1 MTPQDRYDVA
11 VVGYGPVG
19 ATAANLLG
27 QLGLRVLVL
36 ERDADIYARA
46 RAVSTD
52 EEVVR
57 IWQQVGLAER
67 LKQDML
73 AEKPIDFVDD
83 RGESFLSF
91 TPRPRGSGHPPQL
104 FIHQPALEQ
113 VLRDGVARF
122 PDVDVRLGHECLRT
136 RQQDDHVELTVLGPG
151 DDRVQR
157 FTASYVI
164 AADGGSSPIRSQ
176 LGIGFTG
183 KTFEDRWVVIDT
195 QVVREWP
202 THDRL
207 RFHCDPARPAVDC
220 PTPLGHHRWEFPVLP
235 GEDEAALTSDQGVCR
250 LLHKHGITDEQ
261 VKVLR
266 AVVYSHHVR
275 FAAKWRVGR
284 VFLAGDAAHVMPPWI
299 GQGMAAGVRDVSNL
313 SWKLA
318 AVVRGELPESL
329 LDSYERERQPHVRAV
344 SAKAVLFG
352 RVITERRPAVVAAR
366 GSLFRA
372 AMQTPYVGGYV
383 REARWFPAA
392 YYSDG
397 FLSAQPGARTGLP
410 ALLAGAVRKARSAV
424 GHLLP
429 QPHVLAAD
437 GERVL
442 LDESLDGWAVLQV
455 LPDAATAAWSDRG
468 VPVLDVL
475 PRGSAPRGGAVVDVD
490 GTLTAWLR
498 GKSAHAVAVRPDRFV
513 YAAATAST
521 PLAPPPV
528 AAPTGS
534 RVPV

>member
-1 MTPQDRYDVA
+1 MTQQDRYDVA
-11 VVGYGPVG
+11 IVGYGPVG

-27 QLGLRVLVL
+27 LRGLRVLVL
-36 ERDADIYARA
+36 ERDADIYSRA

-52 EEVVR
+52 EQVVR

-83 RGESFLSF
+83 KGESFLSF

-122 PDVDVRLGHECLRT
+122 PDVDVRLGHECLRIW
-136 RQQDDHVELTVLGPG
+136 QQDDHVELTGLASG

-164 AADGGSSPIRSQ
+164 AADGASSPIRSQ
-176 LGIGFTG
+176 LGVGFSGRTY
-183 KTFEDRWVVIDT
+183 EDRWVVIDT
-195 QVVREWP
+195 QVVQEWP

-207 RFHCDPARPAVDC
+207 RFHCDPARPSVDC

-235 GEDEAALTSDQGVCR
+235 GEDEAVLTSDRGVWQ
-250 LLHKHGITDEQ
+250 LLNEQGITEQ
-261 VKVLR
+261 QVTVLR

-284 VFLAGDAAHVMPPWI
+284 VFLTGDAAHVMPPWI

-318 AVVRGELPESL
+318 AVVRGQLPESL
-329 LDSYERERQPHVRAV
+329 LDSYARERQPHVRAV
-344 SAKAVLFG
+344 TAKSVLFG
-352 RVITERRPAVVAAR
+352 RVITERRPLVVAAR
-366 GSLFRA
+366 DPLFRA
-372 AMQTPYVGGYV
+372 AMHAPYVGAYV
-383 REARWFPAA
+383 REARWFPDP
-392 YYSDG
+392 YYADG
-397 FLSAQPGARTGLP
+397 FLSAPPAARAGLP
-410 ALLAGAVRKARSAV
+410 ALLAAAFRKARSAV

-429 QPHVLAAD
+429 QPYVLAAD

-442 LDESLDGWAVLQV
+442 LDETLDGWAVLQV
-455 LPDAATAAWSDRG
+455 WPDPSTAAWSDRG
-468 VPVLDVL
+468 VPVLDLL
-475 PRGSAPRGGAVVDVD
+475 PRGSAPRGGAIVDVD

-498 GKSAHAVAVRPDRFV
+498 GRSAHAVAVRPDQVV
-513 YAAATAST
+513 YAAATATT

-528 AAPTGS
+528 AVPAGS
-534 RVPV
+534 